1 MIPTGAPNEIF
12 PDPETHADEQG
23 IVAVGGSLSIE
34 RLTSAYRRGI
44 FPWPVEGYPMLWFSP
59 DPRAILEFDRLHLGR
74 SLRKSMKRSE
84 FTVTVDE
91 AFKQVIIACG
101 RVPRPGQ
108 DGTWITPE
116 LLRAYVKWHEAGAA
130 HSIEVWERGMLVGG
144 LYGVEVDGAFSGESM
159 FHARPDASKFALL
172 YLVQWLQSRGLEW
185 MDIQMLTP
193 HMEALGARAIPRSAF
208 LKKLTQT
215 HALGLKLFPSRPSEA

>member
-1 MIPTGAPNEIF
+1 MISPNGSNEIF
-12 PDPETHADEQG
+12 PDPESHADEDG
-23 IVAVGGSLSIE
+23 IVAVGGALTLE
-34 RLTSAYRRGI
+34 RLEAAYRRGI

-59 DPRAILEFDRLHLGR
+59 DPRAILEFDRLHLPR
-74 SLRKSMKRSE
+74 SLRKSLKKSE

-116 LLRAYVKWHEAGAA
+116 LLRSYVAWHEAGAA

-144 LYGVEVDGAFSGESM
+144 LYGVEVGGAFSGESM

-193 HMEALGARAIPRSAF
+193 HMEALGARAIPRAAF

-215 HALGLKLFPSRPSEA
+215 HALGLKLFPTRPL